1 MNRILQTLLLTVAGL
16 VAVSSFVLAADEPA
30 KTEGPKWGVDYKAA
44 LAESKKTG
52 KPILIDFTGS
62 DWCGYCVKQHAEVF
76 DKAEWQKWASENVIL
91 LTADYPRKNTQ
102 SEEVKKQNAE
112 LKAKFS
118 PRGFP
123 TMLFVDAEGA
133 ELGRWAGYGPG
144 SGVEAWIKKATPFV
158 EKAKGDIKQK

>member
-1 MNRILQTLLLTVAGL
+1 MNRIRPALL
-16 VAVSSFVLAADEPA
+16 VAVAAFIAVAPFVVAAD
-30 KTEGPKWGVDYKAA
+30 KTESVSWTDDFKAV

-76 DKAEWQKWASENVIL
+76 SKPEWQKWAAENVIL
-91 LTADYPRKNTQ
+91 FTADYPQKAQ
-102 SEEVKKQNAE
+102 KAAVKKQNAE
-112 LKAKFS
+112 LKERYA

-123 TMLFVDAEGA
+123 TILFIDAKGT

-144 SGVEAWIKKATPFV
+144 SGAEAWIKKATPIV
-158 EKAKGDIKQK
+158 AKAKGDIKQ

>member
-1 MNRILQTLLLTVAGL
+1 MNRIRPTLLFAVAAL
-16 VAVSSFVLAADEPA
+16 IAAAPFLIAAPDKSSVSWTDDFQ
-30 KTEGPKWGVDYKAA
+30 AA

-76 DKAEWQKWASENVIL
+76 SKADWQKWAAENVIL
-91 LTADYPRKNTQ
+91 FTADYPNKPQ
-102 SEEVKKQNAE
+102 KAAVKKQNAE
-112 LKAKFS
+112 LKEKYS

-123 TMLFVDAEGA
+123 TILFIDAKGT

-144 SGVEAWIKKATPFV
+144 TGPQGWIKKATPIV
-158 EKAKGDIKQK
+158 AKAKSDVKQ